1 MAVYIGIGT
10 IICYFLKKFCKDP
23 VEEEDSEN
31 DNEKKQIDKKD
42 DEIIVTG
49 VAVDDNQ
56 NRNTVYAP
64 V

>member
-1 MAVYIGIGT
+1 M
-10 IICYFLKKFCKDP
+10 KKFCKDP

-49 VAVDDNQ
+49 VALDDNQ